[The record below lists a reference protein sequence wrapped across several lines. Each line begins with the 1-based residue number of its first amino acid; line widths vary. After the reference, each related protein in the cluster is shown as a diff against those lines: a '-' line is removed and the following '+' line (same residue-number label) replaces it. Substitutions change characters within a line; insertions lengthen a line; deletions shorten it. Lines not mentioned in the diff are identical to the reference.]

1 MAKDKQQKR
10 DEHQLHKNETDKR
23 TIHLENEE
31 IERMPDTDDDY
42 RLPREL
48 PEEAPDD
55 DSKVVRESV
64 KIDDDEE
71 LMDDESN
78 VSPMEIALL
87 EDADMDTSSDESR
100 SADLLENTDDDG
112 DELNEG
118 PDDDN
123 LFDTGEDLD
132 VSKNMTNPDTNKDE
146 EDDY

>member
-23 TIHLENEE
+23 TVHLENEE

-87 EDADMDTSSDESR
+87 EEADMDTSSDESR